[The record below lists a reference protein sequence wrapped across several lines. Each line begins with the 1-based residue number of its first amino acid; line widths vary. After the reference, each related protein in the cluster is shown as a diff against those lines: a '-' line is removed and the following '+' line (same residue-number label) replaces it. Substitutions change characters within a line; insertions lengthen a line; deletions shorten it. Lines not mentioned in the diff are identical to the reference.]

1 MVWWDSSVRRLSMR
15 VPHLAVGLSAS
26 TLSLFPSN
34 SIHFGW
40 ILVLI
45 RCSLFRF
52 RFLDEFMYVYVC
64 VHSFASCNRFLL
76 SLFYFLSFRCMF
88 SPLFVVLF
96 CVVFFSSFIC
106 RLFTLSSIYQGDS
119 LPDESTTG
127 AGPDDGTAAPEM
139 SGALAP
145 SVTTSTINNTD
156 NSDRGADNHN
166 DDNDNSSRL

>member
-1 MVWWDSSVRRLSMR
+1 M
-15 VPHLAVGLSAS
+15 SAS

-88 SPLFVVLF
+88 SPLVRGFYFLFFFELCAYLTRPPFFHPFLPSIVVNFFLPCDDYLLYFLF
-96 CVVFFSSFIC
+96 IKVTHC
-106 RLFTLSSIYQGDS
+106 RMNRPQGQ
-119 LPDESTTG
+119 
-127 AGPDDGTAAPEM
+127 
-139 SGALAP
+139 ALMMVQP
-145 SVTTSTINNTD
+145 
-156 NSDRGADNHN
+156 
-166 DDNDNSSRL
+166 RLRCRVL